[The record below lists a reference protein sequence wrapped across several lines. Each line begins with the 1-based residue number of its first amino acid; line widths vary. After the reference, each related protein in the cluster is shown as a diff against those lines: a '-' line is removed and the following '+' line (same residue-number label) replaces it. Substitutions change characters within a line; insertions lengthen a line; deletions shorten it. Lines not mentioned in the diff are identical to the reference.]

1 MKAIKFKQANRN
13 LLKPNSMTDEECKS
27 LWVFTDNRECIS
39 CWKLSFKQRL
49 SALFFGTVCKPYK
62 TDDVIE
68 GFINAV
74 VSGDSKVTVTE
85 GKTDGD

>member
-49 SALFFGTVCKPYK
+49 SALFFGTVWLS
-62 TDDVIE
+62 VL
-68 GFINAV
+68 
-74 VSGDSKVTVTE
+74 SGGTQPRYGWIALALFSRRRIKVNV
-85 GKTDGD
+85 

>member
-13 LLKPNSMTDEECKS
+13 LLKPNSMTDEECKR

-49 SALFFGTVCKPYK
+49 SALFFGTVWLS
-62 TDDVIE
+62 VL
-68 GFINAV
+68 
-74 VSGDSKVTVTE
+74 SGGTQPPVWLDCTRTVFKKE
-85 GKTDGD
+85 GKSQCSI

>member
-1 MKAIKFKQANRN
+1 MSKKTFFSAVVVGAMVEKKVA
-13 LLKPNSMTDEECKS
+13 DEFAEK
-27 LWVFTDNRECIS
+27 
-39 CWKLSFKQRL
+39 
-49 SALFFGTVCKPYK
+49 CKPYK

-74 VSGDSKVTVTE
+74 VSGDLKVTVTE